1 MNPWNSSSSPL
12 PRSDAE
18 RALPGTVVRFSSL
31 RQQFAAQSKLTPQAD
46 PGVYSRVIVV
56 FSPGGSAG
64 ETGIVANLGRALAMH
79 GEEVL
84 LLDTSLQESLAR
96 CFDAEP
102 AYAGE
107 IQTVR
112 DAESDGRI
120 RLAQLPIACLQS
132 GADSQGWVRDEIS
145 ALGMDCDRIIVHLGT
160 AAPWVTRQVF
170 SMSPLI
176 LIPLMPGWKAV
187 LSLAGIE
194 RLLDESS
201 DPRSLPLQPKFLLN
215 QYDPRIAFHRT
226 VREELR
232 NRLGVRLL
240 TLSLKRTREAHEP
253 LALRDMAPVLEQH
266 APVSGDFKALA
277 AWIRSRSCRARGDC
291 GYAAEEVS

>member
-1 MNPWNSSSSPL
+1 MNPWNSSPSPL

-18 RALPGTVVRFSSL
+18 SRAPGAVLRISSL
-31 RQQFAAQSKLTPQAD
+31 RQEFDEQRKRTLHAD

-56 FSPGGSAG
+56 FSLGGSAG
-64 ETGIVANLGRALAMH
+64 ETGIVGNLGRALAMQ

-84 LLDTSLQESLAR
+84 LLDTSLQENLAR
-96 CFDAEP
+96 CFGAQP

-107 IQTVR
+107 VHSVR
-112 DAESDGRI
+112 DPQSNACI

-145 ALGMDCDRIIVHLGT
+145 ALGRDCDRIIVHLGT
-160 AAPWVTRQVF
+160 AAPWVTRQIF

-215 QYDPRIAFHRT
+215 QYDSRIAFHRT

-240 TLSLKRTREAHEP
+240 SLSLKRTREAHELP
-253 LALRDMAPVLEQH
+253 ALRNVVPAFEQD
-266 APVSGDFKALA
+266 APVSRDFEALA
-277 AWIRSRSCRARGDC
+277 GWIRSRSCRARGDW
-291 GYAAEEVS
+291 GYAAEGVS